1 MSDQDKKQMPRIVMI
16 AAVATENRVIGDGL
30 NLPWHIPEDLKRF
43 KRLTLG
49 HPMIMGR
56 RTFDS
61 LVQQF
66 GGPLK
71 GRRLLI
77 LSGSKTEM
85 DGYPDIEVYPGISEA
100 LAAVQEE
107 DLVFIGGGGGI
118 YEAFLPLADTLELT
132 EVEGSYDGDTFFP
145 PYQHLV
151 GESFREAEREEHEGF
166 AFVTYTRVCR

>member
-1 MSDQDKKQMPRIVMI
+1 MSETLSKAHPRLVII
-16 AAVATENRVIGDGL
+16 AAVAKSNRVIGDGL
-30 NLPWHIPEDLKRF
+30 DLPWHIPEDLKRF

-56 RTFDS
+56 RTFES

-77 LSGSKTEM
+77 LSSSKSEM
-85 DGYPDIEVYPGISEA
+85 DGYPDIEVFPGISEA
-100 LAAVQEE
+100 LDAVSDE
-107 DLVFIGGGGGI
+107 DLVYIGGGGGI
-118 YEAFLPLADTLELT
+118 YEAFLPLADRLELT

-145 PYQHLV
+145 PYEHLI
-151 GESFREAEREEHEGF
+151 GEVFEEIERDQQDGF
-166 AFVTYTRVCR
+166 AFVTFDRICR